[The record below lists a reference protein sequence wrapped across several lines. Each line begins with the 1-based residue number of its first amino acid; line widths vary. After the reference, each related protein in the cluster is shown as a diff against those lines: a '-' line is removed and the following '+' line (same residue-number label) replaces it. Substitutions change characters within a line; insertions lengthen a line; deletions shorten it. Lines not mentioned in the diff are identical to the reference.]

1 MYYAYVL
8 RSLKNN
14 KRYTGYTQKHPEDR
28 LHDHN
33 TGSSVWTRQNGPFK
47 LEYFESFSDKSSA
60 IKREKFFK
68 TGIGRKFLDQITPL

>member
-1 MYYAYVL
+1 MFYVYAL

-14 KRYTGYTQKHPEDR
+14 KRYVGYTQKDPEER

-47 LEYFESFSDKSSA
+47 LIYSESFSDKKSA
-60 IKREKFFK
+60 IKKERYLK
-68 TGIGRKFLDQITPL
+68 TGIGRKVLDKITPL

>member
-1 MYYAYVL
+1 MFYVYAL

-14 KRYTGYTQKHPEDR
+14 KRYVGYTQKDPGER

-47 LEYFESFSDKSSA
+47 LIYSEPFSDKKSA
-60 IKREKFFK
+60 IKKEKYLK
-68 TGIGRKFLDQITPL
+68 TGIGRKLLDKIAPL

>member
-1 MYYAYVL
+1 MFYVYAL

-14 KRYTGYTQKHPEDR
+14 KRYVGYTQKDPEKR

-47 LEYFESFSDKSSA
+47 LIYSESFSDKKSA
-60 IKREKFFK
+60 IKKEKYFK
-68 TGIGRKFLDQITPL
+68 SGIGRKFLDKITPL